1 MPLMA
6 KGSCYHVLRAL
17 RKTNRLRDGQGLGED
32 AVAAIL
38 RETLLGLDYIHSHGQ
53 IHRDIKCVGSAARA
67 RCGHYRLLIA
77 TVARSPAA
85 AAAAATAAAASAAA
99 RRAGNILLSAD
110 GRVAIADFGVAGW
123 MSEAGDRSTK
133 GPCKTFVGT
142 PCWMAPEVMEQTRG
156 YNEKADI
163 WSVGITALELF
174 KGYAPYA
181 KLPPM
186 QVLIK
191 TIREPAPTLRA
202 YGDEKTPGLPAATD
216 RFQKFVARC
225 LQKDPRDRCVV
236 VAAARAARRG
246 ADAGTPPHPPPRLAP
261 PSTPLSPAAGRLRT
275 SCFPTR
281 SSSAAPRRPSWPS
294 CCCTKCPRWARPRRP
309 SSTAPTPSPRAWPR

>member
-1 MPLMA
+1 
-6 KGSCYHVLRAL
+6 VRAAS
-17 RKTNRLRDGQGLGED
+17 RAR
-32 AVAAIL
+32 
-38 RETLLGLDYIHSHGQ
+38 
-53 IHRDIKCVGSAARA
+53 AARRAPRA
-67 RCGHYRLLIA
+67 R
-77 TVARSPAA
+77 AA
-85 AAAAATAAAASAAA
+85 ARVLLALTLAPRSLPPPARPP

-191 TIREPAPTLRA
+191 TIREPPPTLRA

-225 LQKDPRDRCVV
+225 LQKDPRDRCVAAEA
-236 VAAARAARRG
+236 AAARARTGVHVPHRATRPRP
-246 ADAGTPPHPPPRLAP
+246 APPRPAPPRLKQAVCAR
-261 PSTPLSPAAGRLRT
+261 AAL
-275 SCFPTR
+275 
-281 SSSAAPRRPSWPS
+281 
-294 CCCTKCPRWARPRRP
+294 
-309 SSTAPTPSPRAWPR
+309 